1 MKTIFFFLSGALT
14 ITWGIVHLFPTKKV
28 VKNFGDISTDNK
40 RIITMEWIVEGVS
53 LIFIGVL
60 TILTTITSTDIRL
73 SLRLYW
79 AIVLMLVSLSI
90 VSLFTG
96 FRIKFLPYRLCPV
109 IFILSA
115 MMILFGLIW

>member
-1 MKTIFFFLSGALT
+1 
-14 ITWGIVHLFPTKKV
+14 
-28 VKNFGDISTDNK
+28 
-40 RIITMEWIVEGVS
+40 MEWIVEGVS